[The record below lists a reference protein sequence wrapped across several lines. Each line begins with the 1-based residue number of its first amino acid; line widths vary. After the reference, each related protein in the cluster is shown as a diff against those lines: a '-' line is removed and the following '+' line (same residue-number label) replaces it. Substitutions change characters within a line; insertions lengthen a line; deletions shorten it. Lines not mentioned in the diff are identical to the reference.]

1 MALKNPYIIIE
12 TLHENTSVLVQR
24 AQYTNDSKNVILKK
38 FKPSKKAFKEFFNER
53 KILTCLHLKHIPKL
67 IDNISSADDNV
78 NILED
83 IGGDSLFNIL
93 ARGRLSFTV
102 SLEIALHLAETIR
115 LIHENDFL
123 HTTISPH
130 NIIYNI
136 QTKALELVNFTKAQK
151 LSNVSLSKTNDHLS
165 LENMLYTAPELTGL
179 TKQYKPD
186 LRSDLFSLGMSL
198 YHLFAGR
205 SPFDASDRYELTHKL
220 IAYTPRPLHE
230 LDSSI
235 PPVLS
240 RIIQKLIQK
249 RPEARYQTD
258 EALLYD
264 LDKCIHNVDEK
275 EQIPDFEIA
284 AHDPKEL
291 KIGQD
296 LFGRDKELALL
307 KKKVEKNS
315 GIDSCKVLVS
325 GSSGVGKTRLI
336 EEFFTF
342 FDPDHTLILRTKFD
356 QYQKPVPYASFKQLF
371 MQIQTFFL
379 SQRKPKNR
387 TKISKNSAAVLSHVF
402 PELSEMLE
410 PDNGNLTPV
419 LADMNV
425 QLPLAVKEFFKSL
438 AFEDASLLIF
448 FDDLQWADPAS
459 VSLIKNSILDIHNP
473 YLHFVGSFRN
483 IEIKE
488 NEAAAKFIN
497 ALEAFPDDILS
508 IRLSPL
514 KESDVKK
521 MLKSLLADTTK
532 SFPDFVSIVYR
543 RTEGNPFF
551 LKSFLQHLIDEKDLS
566 LENGSWKYE
575 LEKIKTYSTTVD
587 IAKIITTK
595 FYRLNKREQSCLQY
609 FALLGNHFEIA
620 FSLEALSSFGYEK
633 EHIYSI
639 IDKGF
644 IDQVMGKFQFAHA
657 QIQSFVYAS
666 IDEATKR
673 NIHLK
678 IGKYLHS
685 AYQNGDYADIITIVH
700 HLNGAYTKER
710 LPARLFRLNVQALE
724 EIMKN
729 NDPIL
734 ALKQADW
741 IKTNLYHERLWEKER
756 STVFRFAK
764 LECRA
769 FYLNAM
775 HDKAFKQADKLL
787 KRVKN
792 INEKIA
798 SFSLLKD
805 ICVTSG
811 KHFKQLQEFGDTIFN
826 ELGLSVPASKK
837 ALEKSLEKLDNAIHT
852 NPYATSVRSIV
863 NLPVLNTPKRQR
875 IVSLLVDYWEASY
888 YLSDIALMKWA
899 YLTIIDISF
908 KYGNSSAS
916 CFGYVLYGAQLASQ
930 KEFKR
935 SAEFGK
941 AALKLNHIFND
952 KKMLP
957 KVHNFVANF
966 INPYTKPL
974 STNVDLY
981 QKSLYQSKINADI
994 VFGTWANFLMHLSS
1008 FLSGTNLDELRENIA
1023 RESHFINNSG
1033 DEKMIAIFD
1042 RLVDS
1047 LNTMQGTSPHNA
1059 EKETKALTLWKE
1071 ENFYPALAWHGILKA
1086 QESLLNGNY
1095 EQGLSYLQSNVT
1107 TTANEVIMFPKI
1119 RLHFVR
1125 ALLLLGKRSA
1135 LSKEEEK
1142 LLAEDLQ
1149 EYEAYSR
1156 ASSATFKFERLLLKA
1171 ETSKDNA
1178 SYWNAGKDYDACL
1191 QQARHLKNDFYLSLA
1206 SLSAGRFFEKI
1217 GFNDIADSYFYKASI
1232 SLEQWGAT
1240 ALSKQIE
1247 ESISTNKNSRK
1258 STENNSLISAET
1270 DTLPA
1275 NFQSLLKSFYA
1286 ISQAQDNNELIHVL
1300 MRIILENAT
1309 ASKAVLILKKDKEFS
1324 VKADIDFTTGKIELY
1339 KKPLQE
1345 TENLPQN
1352 VLSYAINTAK
1362 QLNLANPYKDVNF
1375 GLDPYFKKHRPASC
1389 LVLPT
1394 LLEGS
1399 VKALLYLE
1407 NKELE
1412 TPLSPQTVRTLEL
1425 LLTQAAIVYKNT
1437 SLYETL
1443 KHNQDNLNK
1452 AQEIAHMGSWEFN
1465 NQTQKIIWSAET
1477 YRIYQLEPFSIE
1489 IDSEWFFSHLHPEDI
1504 DYINEAVEKALS
1516 GERHYDVTHRIITAK
1531 NEIKTVR
1538 QRAEAYYEGDK
1549 QMMAGTIQDITE
1561 QKRSED
1567 RILRLSQL
1575 VEQTPFSTLIT
1586 DTMGIIQYANAKT
1599 VQESGYSKEEL
1610 IGHKM
1615 NIFRSKVHT
1624 KDFYQ
1629 TMWKTI
1635 KEDKGI
1641 WRGTLINTMKDG
1653 SLRDCESTIF
1663 PLFDSNN
1670 DIQNFVTIQEDVTQ
1684 RNIKEKLYLMQ
1695 SRQAQMGEMLSMI
1708 AHQWRQPLSIIM
1720 ALMNKE
1726 RVKIILENSNTDDM
1740 LRAYDD
1746 IESQVLHLSQTIS
1759 DFRDFFKPDKKTVR
1773 TTSSTLIKKSLLL
1786 LEHLL
1791 EKSNIRIITDFLT
1804 ESTFV
1809 TYEREIEQV
1818 ILNLINNAMDA
1829 LKEHKIEEPVIRITS
1844 YEENDN
1850 AIITVEDN
1858 GNGIDPSILDS
1869 LFLPYISTK
1878 LQRHGTGLGLY
1889 MSKTIIEEHC
1899 HGSITAKNTD
1909 LGAKFT
1915 ISIPIKDPNA

>member
-1 MALKNPYIIIE
+1 MPLKNPYVIVE
-12 TLHENTSVLVQR
+12 TLYENTSTLVQR
-24 AQYTNDSKNVILKK
+24 AKNTNDSKSVILKT
-38 FKPSKKAFKEFFNER
+38 FKPSQSALKAFFNER
-53 KILTCLHLKHIPKL
+53 KVLSTLHLEHIPRL
-67 IDNISSADDNV
+67 IDSASFASDNV
-78 NILED
+78 NVLED

-93 ARGRLSFTV
+93 SRGRLGFTS
-102 SLEIALHLAETIR
+102 SLEIALRLAETVR

-123 HTTISPH
+123 HAAISPH

-136 QTKALELVNFTKAQK
+136 QTKALELVNFTKAQR
-151 LSNVSLSKTNDHLS
+151 LSKVSLSKKSEHLS

-198 YHLFAGR
+198 YHLFLGR
-205 SPFDASDRYELTHKL
+205 SPFGASDRYELTHKL
-220 IAYTPRPLHE
+220 IAYTPKPLDE
-230 LDSSI
+230 LDPSI

-264 LDKCIHNVDEK
+264 LDKCLRSVNKK
-275 EQIPDFEIA
+275 ELIPDFKIA
-284 AHDPKEL
+284 THDPKEL
-291 KIGQD
+291 KIGQE
-296 LFGRDKELALL
+296 LFGRDKELSLL
-307 KKKVEKNS
+307 KKRVEKNS
-315 GIDSCKVLVS
+315 GTDSCTLLVS

-336 EEFFTF
+336 EEFFTL
-342 FDPDHTLILRTKFD
+342 FDPDHTLILRAKFD
-356 QYQKPVPYASFKQLF
+356 PYQQPVPYASFKQLF
-371 MQIQTFFL
+371 MQIRTYFL
-379 SQRKPKNR
+379 SQQKPANR
-387 TKISKNSAAVLSHVF
+387 TKISRNSAAILSFVF
-402 PELSEMLE
+402 PELSGMLE
-410 PDNGNLTPV
+410 CDNKNITPA

-425 QLPLAVKEFFKSL
+425 QLPLAVKEFFKCL

-459 VSLIKNSILDIHNP
+459 VTLLKNSILNMQNP
-473 YLHFVGSFRN
+473 YLHFVGSFRDTE
-483 IEIKE
+483 IEE
-488 NEAAAKFIN
+488 NKTAAKLIN
-497 ALEAFPDDILS
+497 VLETSVEDIVS
-508 IRLSPL
+508 IKLSPL

-532 SFPDFVSIVYR
+532 NFSDFVSVVYR

-551 LKSFLQHLIDEKDLS
+551 LKAFLQHLIDEKDLY
-566 LENGSWKYE
+566 LEDGRWTYL
-575 LEKIKTYSTTVD
+575 LEKIKTYGTTVN

-609 FALLGNHFEIA
+609 FALLGNNFEIA
-620 FSLEALSSFGYEK
+620 FSLQILSSFGYEK
-633 EHIYSI
+633 EHIRSI
-639 IDKGF
+639 MEKGF
-644 IDQVMGKFQFAHA
+644 IDRVMGKYQFAHD
-657 QIQSFVYAS
+657 QIQSYVYAS
-666 IDEATKR
+666 IDDAAKR
-673 NIHLK
+673 KIHLK
-678 IGKYLHS
+678 IGKYLHG
-685 AYQNGDYADIITIVH
+685 AYQNGNYFDIITIVN
-700 HLNGAYTKER
+700 HLNSAYTNDR

-724 EIMKN
+724 EIMNN
-729 NDPIL
+729 NDHML

-741 IKTNLYHERLWEKER
+741 IKTNLYHDQLWERER

-764 LECRA
+764 LECRT

-775 HDKAFKQADKLL
+775 HDKAFKQVDELI

-792 INEKIA
+792 INEKID

-826 ELGLSVPASKK
+826 ELGLSVPANRK
-837 ALEKSLEKLDNAIHT
+837 ALETSLEKLDNAIHT
-852 NPYATSVRSIV
+852 NPQASSVKDIV
-863 NLPVLNTPKRQR
+863 NLPVLKTPKRHR
-875 IVSLLVDYWEASY
+875 IASLLVDYWEAAY
-888 YLSDIALMKWA
+888 YLADIALMKWA
-899 YLTIIDISF
+899 YLNIVDTSF

-941 AALKLNHIFND
+941 AALQLNYVFND

-974 STNVDLY
+974 STNVNLY

-994 VFGTWANFLMHLSS
+994 IFGTWANFLMHLSS
-1008 FLSGTNLDELRENIA
+1008 FLSGTNLDEVRENITQ
-1023 RESHFINNSG
+1023 ESHFIKNSG
-1033 DEKMIAIFD
+1033 DAKMIAIFD
-1042 RLVDS
+1042 LLVERLDT
-1047 LNTMQGTSPHNA
+1047 LQGTSA
-1059 EKETKALTLWKE
+1059 TDTQTEIKALALWKE
-1071 ENFYPALAWHGILKA
+1071 EKFYPALAWHAILKA
-1086 QESLLNGNY
+1086 QEALLNGNY
-1095 EQGLSYLQSNVT
+1095 EQGLSYLQRYVA

-1125 ALLLLGKRSA
+1125 ALLLLGKNSA
-1135 LSKEEEK
+1135 LSQEEEK

-1149 EYEAYSR
+1149 EYAAYSR

-1171 ETSKDNA
+1171 ETTKNSD
-1178 SYWNAGKDYDACL
+1178 SYWDAGKNYDACL
-1191 QQARHLKNDFYLSLA
+1191 QQARHLRNDFYLALA
-1206 SLSAGRFFEKI
+1206 ALSAGRFFKKI
-1217 GFNDIADSYFYKASI
+1217 GFNDIANSYFQKASI
-1232 SLEQWGAT
+1232 SLEQWGAS

-1258 STENNSLISAET
+1258 STENNSLVSAET

-1309 ASKAVLILKKDKEFS
+1309 ASKAVLILKKDEGFS

-1345 TENLPQN
+1345 TTNLPQS

-1362 QLNLANPYKDVNF
+1362 QLSLTNPYKDVNF
-1375 GLDPYFKKHRPASC
+1375 GSDPYFKKHRPASC

-1394 LLEGS
+1394 LIEGS

-1425 LLTQAAIVYKNT
+1425 LLTQASIVYKNT

-1452 AQEIAHMGSWEFN
+1452 AQEIAHMGSWEYN
-1465 NQTQKIIWSAET
+1465 SQTQKIVWSAET
-1477 YRIYQLEPFSIE
+1477 YRIYQLEPFSIA
-1489 IDSEWFFSHLHPEDI
+1489 IDNEWFLSHLHPNDT
-1504 DYINEAVEKALS
+1504 DYIDEAVKKALS

-1531 NEIKTVR
+1531 GEVKTVR
-1538 QRAEAYYEGDK
+1538 QRAEAYYDGDK
-1549 QMMAGTIQDITE
+1549 QMMSGTIQDITE

-1567 RILRLSQL
+1567 LILRLSQL

-1586 DTMGIIQYANAKT
+1586 DTMGIIEYANSKT
-1599 VQESGYSKEEL
+1599 VQESGYAKEEL

-1615 NIFRSKVHT
+1615 NIFRSKVHS

-1629 TMWKTI
+1629 KMWKTI

-1726 RVKIILENSNTDDM
+1726 RVKIMLENANMDDM
-1740 LRAYDD
+1740 LRTYDD

-1759 DFRDFFKPDKKTVR
+1759 DFRDFFKPDKQAVR

-1791 EKSNIRIITDFLT
+1791 EKSHIEVITDYSAD
-1804 ESTFV
+1804 STLF

-1818 ILNLINNAMDA
+1818 ILNLVTNAIDVF
-1829 LKEHKIEEPVIRITS
+1829 KEYNTEAPVIRIS
-1844 YEENDN
+1844 SHEDGEK

-1858 GNGIDPSILDS
+1858 GNGIDPDILDS

-1899 HGSITAKNTD
+1899 HGKIIAENTGH
-1909 LGAKFT
+1909 GAKF
-1915 ISIPIKDPNA
+1915 ILSIPLKDSNA